1 MINEKIKKVGLIGYS
16 GHAFVVAEILNTLNI
31 GIAGYFEKEQ
41 VKWNPFL
48 LDYLGYERSP
58 EFLKKTAELS
68 LFVAIGDNTIRC
80 NILNFLKEK
89 KVDVSTIVS
98 PTAIVASSVKIDI
111 GSLVCFGAIINPF
124 VQIGSGV
131 IVNTGAI
138 LEHEC
143 KIGSFSHIASGAVLA
158 GNVSVG
164 ENTLIGSNTSVKQ
177 GVSIGNNVIVGAGSV
192 VIKDTPDNS
201 VWVGNPARRI
211 R

>member
-1 MINEKIKKVGLIGYS
+1 MRNEKVKKVGLIGYS
-16 GHAFVVAEILNTLNI
+16 GHAYVVAEILNTLNI
-31 GIAGYFEKEQ
+31 GMAGYFEREP
-41 VKWNPFL
+41 VKSNPFL

-58 EFLKKTAELS
+58 EFIEKIADIS

-80 NILNFLKEK
+80 NILNFLKEQ
-89 KVDVSTIVS
+89 KVDISTIIS

-111 GSLVCFGAIINPF
+111 GSLVGFGAIINPF
-124 VQIGSGV
+124 VHIGSGV

-143 KIGSFSHIASGAVLA
+143 KIGSFSHIASGTVLA
-158 GNVSVG
+158 GNVSVA

-177 GVSIGNNVIVGAGSV
+177 GVSIGKNVIVGAGSV
-192 VIKDTPDNS
+192 VIKDIPDNS

-211 R
+211 K